1 MSQEPKRLPHF
12 GTRNINVNLIF
23 TKIDAPSKEF
33 VESEKAKGNVVLHI
47 PALKF
52 SKTEISLEIFECDA
66 AFVGS
71 PRAAMIAC
79 DALKNFNGSIFTA
92 GEKTAQFLLQQGI
105 SVAAAGTLEGDSKNF
120 PEFLRIRKTKKIAWI
135 SAQETAADLTKI
147 AEENHVAIQHFP
159 VYKTNAAEIDEE
171 KMQALTHPLIWNFY
185 SGKAV
190 KAMLRFVQKNDAVNL
205 FGASAKKAFEENF

>member
-1 MSQEPKRLPHF
+1 M
-12 GTRNINVNLIF
+12 
-23 TKIDAPSKEF
+23 
-33 VESEKAKGNVVLHI
+33 
-47 PALKF
+47 
-52 SKTEISLEIFECDA
+52 
-66 AFVGS
+66 
-71 PRAAMIAC
+71 
-79 DALKNFNGSIFTA
+79 
-92 GEKTAQFLLQQGI
+92 
-105 SVAAAGTLEGDSKNF
+105 
-120 PEFLRIRKTKKIAWI
+120 RIRGYDE
-135 SAQETAADLTKI
+135 ETEQYTGGVEELSGDIADLTKS

>member
-1 MSQEPKRLPHF
+1 M
-12 GTRNINVNLIF
+12 NLIF

-105 SVAAAGTLEGDSKNF
+105 SVAAAGTLEGASKNF
-120 PEFLRIRKTKKIAWI
+120 PESSRIRQTKEIPWM
-135 SAQETAADLTKI
+135 SPQEQPEELT
-147 AEENHVAIQHFP
+147 
-159 VYKTNAAEIDEE
+159 
-171 KMQALTHPLIWNFY
+171 
-185 SGKAV
+185 
-190 KAMLRFVQKNDAVNL
+190 
-205 FGASAKKAFEENF
+205 